1 MRGSDINIDI
11 TRKCTLKC
19 RHCYNHSGEMNND
32 ELASDELF
40 RIMNDLAST
49 RPDNFCICGGEPLL
63 KKEIIFRFIDH
74 QKKINSEMNIGMVTN
89 GELLTESIGEKLIY
103 YGLNNI
109 QFSIDGATENSHDW
123 LRNKKGLFENLLHT
137 IMQLNIL
144 RRKAKSDIKISA
156 VCCLNKRNYEELPK
170 IIELCTRLGI
180 DILRVVI
187 FPRSQKK
194 NQEKVLPL
202 SGKEWKKPEEYSR
215 NATRMRKSV
224 STENCPGSRSGNTVC

>member
-109 QFSIDGATENSHDW
+109 QFSIDGATENSHD
-123 LRNKKGLFENLLHT
+123 
-137 IMQLNIL
+137 
-144 RRKAKSDIKISA
+144 
-156 VCCLNKRNYEELPK
+156 
-170 IIELCTRLGI
+170 
-180 DILRVVI
+180 
-187 FPRSQKK
+187 
-194 NQEKVLPL
+194 
-202 SGKEWKKPEEYSR
+202 
-215 NATRMRKSV
+215 
-224 STENCPGSRSGNTVC
+224 

>member
-1 MRGSDINIDI
+1 MRGNDINIDI

-32 ELASDELF
+32 ELTSDELF

-123 LRNKKGLFENLLHT
+123 LRNKKGLFENL
-137 IMQLNIL
+137 
-144 RRKAKSDIKISA
+144 
-156 VCCLNKRNYEELPK
+156 C
-170 IIELCTRLGI
+170 
-180 DILRVVI
+180 
-187 FPRSQKK
+187 
-194 NQEKVLPL
+194 
-202 SGKEWKKPEEYSR
+202 
-215 NATRMRKSV
+215 
-224 STENCPGSRSGNTVC
+224 

>member
-74 QKKINSEMNIGMVTN
+74 QKKI
-89 GELLTESIGEKLIY
+89 
-103 YGLNNI
+103 
-109 QFSIDGATENSHDW
+109 
-123 LRNKKGLFENLLHT
+123 
-137 IMQLNIL
+137 
-144 RRKAKSDIKISA
+144 SA
-156 VCCLNKRNYEELPK
+156 
-170 IIELCTRLGI
+170 
-180 DILRVVI
+180 
-187 FPRSQKK
+187 
-194 NQEKVLPL
+194 
-202 SGKEWKKPEEYSR
+202 
-215 NATRMRKSV
+215 
-224 STENCPGSRSGNTVC
+224 STSRSRRATCSIPDVLQAAVLSTSTTIS

>member
-123 LRNKKGLFENLLHT
+123 LRNKKVYLKIYYIQLCNLIFLEEK
-137 IMQLNIL
+137 LNQIL
-144 RRKAKSDIKISA
+144 KFQQYVVLIKEI
-156 VCCLNKRNYEELPK
+156 
-170 IIELCTRLGI
+170 T
-180 DILRVVI
+180 
-187 FPRSQKK
+187 K
-194 NQEKVLPL
+194 NCQ
-202 SGKEWKKPEEYSR
+202 R
-215 NATRMRKSV
+215 
-224 STENCPGSRSGNTVC
+224 